1 MEAMCY
7 YCEKIFDRKN
17 MVWVKVT
24 FNKLRYDA
32 LVCPSCAKLHKEE
45 SE

>member
-7 YCEKIFDRKN
+7 FCEKIFDRKN
-17 MVWVKVT
+17 MMWTKVT
-24 FNKLRYDA
+24 FNKVHYDA
-32 LVCPSCAKLHKEE
+32 LVCPDCAKLHKEE